1 MPASSAELIAGLTFS
16 HWCCALMSQLIRE
29 VLSEE
34 MSILTKEQ
42 SDRALETMREFLDS
56 TDDEGKPVW
65 EKQQELDDDRIKLIR
80 GELQPLLTKYLAG
93 DLELKA
99 FKTRIDSLNKR
110 HEYWGFKGIKGQMF
124 FNMILNVSEDEAE
137 TDQELKAAFAAPT
150 SDAMAKSRLNTFTSY
165 VRRIGDEF
173 VESGGSK
180 HGRPKV
186 NSSAFFLSYFWQ
198 IQAPEVWPVYYT
210 NSVNTMVDL
219 NLWRPTENLASDYLE
234 YKRVHEE
241 LASLFTK
248 QSGKEFGLYDV
259 EHVFWIKG
267 GNPFGGLKPIK
278 QPGGNGGGPRPDP
291 EPTAPIVSQELRR
304 LPDSFVPPVVSIL
317 PRLAANDPT
326 LEDAAKAS
334 GTNIARA
341 FEKNIDAAFTII
353 GYDSKLLGQGKGRV
367 PDGVAQDH
375 DNSYAIIWDAKA
387 RADGYSMGTDDR
399 TIREYIATQSRELKR
414 KRTLRNIY
422 YAIISSGFQ
431 EDHDDAIRELKMETD
446 VSEVCLLTAEAL
458 VAIVDAKLRDPMN
471 LSLGSDGL
479 QRLFC
484 HSGVVSVD
492 SVRSLLA

>member
-1 MPASSAELIAGLTFS
+1 MRYFLEAKDPQG
-16 HWCCALMSQLIRE
+16 
-29 VLSEE
+29 
-34 MSILTKEQ
+34 Q
-42 SDRALETMREFLDS
+42 S
-56 TDDEGKPVW
+56 VW
-65 EKQQELDDDRIKLIR
+65 DKQQKLDRDRIKLIEE
-80 GELQPLLTKYLAG
+80 ELQPLLAKFLAG

-99 FKTRIDSLNKR
+99 FKTHVDSLNKR

-137 TDQELKAAFAAPT
+137 TDQELKAALAVPT
-150 SDAMAKSRLNTFTSY
+150 SDAMAKSRLNTFISY

-198 IQAPEVWPVYYT
+198 IQEPKVWPVYYT

-219 NLWRPTENLASDYLE
+219 NLWRPSENLASDYLD

-248 QSGKEFGLYDV
+248 QSGKKFGLYDV

-267 GNPFGGLKPIK
+267 GNPFGGLKPVK
-278 QPGGNGGGPRPDP
+278 DPNGDGGGTTDPKPTQPNGNPDL
-291 EPTAPIVSQELRR
+291 SR
-304 LPDSFVPPVVSIL
+304 LPDSYVPPVVSIL
-317 PRLAANDPT
+317 PRLAANDPS

-414 KRTLRNIY
+414 KRALRNIY
-422 YAIISSGFQ
+422 YAIISSEFQ
-431 EDHDDAIRELKMETD
+431 EDHDEAIRELKMETD
-446 VSEVCLLTAEAL
+446 VSEVCLLTADAL

-484 HSGVVSVD
+484 HSGVVSID